1 MKINKIK
8 KEKNKMYRIEL
19 ENQTLIVHEEILLK
33 YEILLKKKINEQEVQ
48 SILIENK
55 YLTSY
60 YDALKYITKKMRSQK
75 EVQEF
80 LQKKEYNKEEINRTI
95 NRLQKEKYI
104 DDTAY
109 QESFI
114 HDKIALTLDGPLLIK
129 RELAKLGITDTSK
142 VDEIPTKVWQER
154 VAKIISRRQ
163 KSLHKESIH
172 AFKQKVKN
180 YLVVHGYNEELFMS
194 QLEKLELPENLDYLA
209 KECEKLLAKAQNK
222 DAKTLYHIKG
232 KLYRKGFS
240 LRDIERVL
248 EEKL

>member
-33 YEILLKKKINEQEVQ
+33 YEILLKKKISEQEIQ

-129 RELAKLGITDTSK
+129 RELAKLGITDTSR

-172 AFKQKVKN
+172 AFKQKLKN
-180 YLVVHGYNEELFMS
+180 Y
-194 QLEKLELPENLDYLA
+194 
-209 KECEKLLAKAQNK
+209 
-222 DAKTLYHIKG
+222 
-232 KLYRKGFS
+232 
-240 LRDIERVL
+240 
-248 EEKL
+248 